1 MKEWKKNPRI
11 LVAVSNKI
19 NSTEFDALNATN
31 CISKLTDFKIFQPD
45 PPLKKE
51 AGCPQVKPSPIFQ
64 PQEPLATEV
73 IENPCEQLPVT
84 YAGQPIKNLYCE
96 PYEQDD
102 LSYICLQNHFYAY
115 ITVSKTTGLGWPT
128 VLIIERLVTYTIIN
142 YFHYL
147 PMGQSWKYLL
157 KVALIHVME
166 VIPSDGVFHLE
177 VW

>member
-1 MKEWKKNPRI
+1 MPWMLQTVFPSLQISKFFNQTPPWRKR
-11 LVAVSNKI
+11 L
-19 NSTEFDALNATN
+19 DAL
-31 CISKLTDFKIFQPD
+31 KF
-45 PPLKKE
+45 
-51 AGCPQVKPSPIFQ
+51 KPSPIFQ

-102 LSYICLQNHFYAY
+102 LSYIRLQNHFYAY

-157 KVALIHVME
+157 KVALIHVKE
-166 VIPSDGVFHLE
+166 VIPSDGVFYLE